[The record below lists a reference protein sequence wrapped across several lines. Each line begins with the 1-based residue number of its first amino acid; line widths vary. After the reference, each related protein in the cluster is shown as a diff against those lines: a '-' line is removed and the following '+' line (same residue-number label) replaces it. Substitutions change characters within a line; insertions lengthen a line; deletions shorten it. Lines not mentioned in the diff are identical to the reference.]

1 MNTTDRPSSPLAIL
15 CLLMACLIPL
25 SSGQA
30 KNAVADV
37 VPAGAV
43 QQRFE
48 STQLPVEVVA
58 EIVADK
64 TQVAA
69 PLQYRVTIDAPP
81 GATVD
86 LPPIA
91 GVSVNESKEITIVDQ
106 RFADFL
112 LTRIEV
118 KRDLPLGSG
127 NGKRRT
133 QLILEIESLKS
144 GLQQT
149 PALEVVYRLADS
161 AREFSTSDSEG
172 AILIPALG
180 VKIGSVLQAEDT
192 PMAFRDIKNAI
203 ATSGEIREKNSPV
216 SLLLFVAFGAVFIS
230 LVWWFRYKRCPK
242 PEQWAFQRVDEL
254 QHAYESGSI
263 TITEV
268 YDALSMVLRQ
278 YVQAAWQ
285 TPATALCTAEFLDVL
300 KQDGLSAEVVAAA
313 DAILSKADLSKFSP
327 VPATPVESEC
337 SAFEQTR
344 CVIQESVRLT
354 DRDEQTRAGERKA
367 AIHPIGEA
375 VQKVEA

>member
-1 MNTTDRPSSPLAIL
+1 LNTTDRPPSPFAIL
-15 CLLMACLIPL
+15 CLLMACLISL

-30 KNAVADV
+30 KDAVADV
-37 VPAGAV
+37 VPAGAI

-58 EIVADK
+58 EIVAGK
-64 TQVAA
+64 TQVAV

-91 GVSVNESKEITIVDQ
+91 GVSFNESKEIAIVDQ

-112 LTRIEV
+112 LTGIEV
-118 KRDLPLGSG
+118 NRDLPLGSG
-127 NGKRRT
+127 SGKRRT

-144 GLQQT
+144 GWQQT

-161 AREFSTSDSEG
+161 ATESSGSDSEG

-180 VKIGSVLQAEDT
+180 VEIGSVLQAEDT

-216 SLLLFVAFGAVFIS
+216 LPLLFVAFGTVFVS
-230 LVWWFRYKRCPK
+230 LVWWFRCKRCPK
-242 PEQWAFQRVDEL
+242 PEQWAFQRVHEL

-278 YVQAAWQ
+278 YVQAACH

-300 KQDGLSAEVVAAA
+300 KQDGLSAEGVAAA
-313 DAILSKADLSKFSP
+313 DAILSRADLSKFSP

-337 SAFEQTR
+337 SAFEQAR

-354 DRDEQTRAGERKA
+354 DRDEQTPVGERRA
-367 AIHPIGEA
+367 AIHPIGQA